1 MGIYKELQKL
11 FGSSVQNYIIAARTA
26 QGYEDWR
33 ESTLE
38 ERLVVVGRWHEIQIE
53 LGKEKQQVGLNS
65 IHGPQGFLKKR
76 HKSFDDR
83 RKTREDKKR
92 QEKDQRAKLTS
103 KVQSNR
109 SGCSN
114 PLRHARTYPTVSM
127 TDSDNATFEE
137 AIQTSVAATSQGD
150 SEQDKLIERAIRA
163 SVLELQSASR
173 EGDNDEAIQR
183 AIQAS
188 IVEATRART
197 EKLTS
202 GSTAAPDDIN
212 DHDHEEQLKLAL
224 HRSISM
230 HDEAD
235 QTEQHPISNKDF
247 DDSGIDT
254 DDDENMK
261 SAIDQSKMTYRDESL
276 SDEDTDLQKAIQES
290 IKAHEEHELV
300 VDRAKA
306 EENEALK
313 HVERLSLE
321 K

>member
-33 ESTLE
+33 NSTRE
-38 ERLVVVGRWHEIQIE
+38 ERLAVVGRWHEIQAE
-53 LGKEKQQVGLNS
+53 LGKEKQQLRHNS
-65 IHGPQGFLKKR
+65 FHAPHGFLKNR
-76 HKSFDDR
+76 HMSCDDR

-92 QEKDQRAKLTS
+92 QKKDQRAKLNS
-103 KVQSNR
+103 QVRSN
-109 SGCSN
+109 SSSECV
-114 PLRHARTYPTVSM
+114 PLQHARTYPSVSM
-127 TDSDNATFEE
+127 TDSDDAAFEE
-137 AIQTSVAATSQGD
+137 AIQTSVEATSQGD

-173 EGDNDEAIQR
+173 EGDNEEAIRR

-188 IVEATRART
+188 IIEATRART

-202 GSTAAPDDIN
+202 GSLATPQDVD
-212 DHDHEEQLKLAL
+212 DHEEQLKDAL
-224 HRSISM
+224 HRSISL
-230 HDEAD
+230 HDEAGLPR
-235 QTEQHPISNKDF
+235 EEHPLSHADF

-261 SAIDQSKMTYRDESL
+261 SAINQSKMTPGAESP
-276 SDEDTDLQKAIQES
+276 SDEDTTLQKAVKES
-290 IKAHEEHELV
+290 IKAHKEHELV
-300 VDRAKA
+300 VARANA
-306 EENEALK
+306 EENIVLE
-313 HVERLSLE
+313 HVKRLSLE

>member
-33 ESTLE
+33 KSTVE
-38 ERLVVVGRWHEIQIE
+38 ERLVVVGRWHEIQIQ

-83 RKTREDKKR
+83 RKIREDKKR

-103 KVQSNR
+103 KAQSNR
-109 SGCSN
+109 SGCINS
-114 PLRHARTYPTVSM
+114 LRHARTYPTVSM

-188 IVEATRART
+188 IMEATRART
-197 EKLTS
+197 EKLKS
-202 GSTAAPDDIN
+202 GSTTAMDDLN
-212 DHDHEEQLKLAL
+212 DHEEQLNLAL

-235 QTEQHPISNKDF
+235 QREQHPISDDDL

-261 SAIDQSKMTYRDESL
+261 SAIDQSKMTHRGDSL
-276 SDEDTDLQKAIQES
+276 SDEDADLQKAIQES

-306 EENEALK
+306 EENEVLK